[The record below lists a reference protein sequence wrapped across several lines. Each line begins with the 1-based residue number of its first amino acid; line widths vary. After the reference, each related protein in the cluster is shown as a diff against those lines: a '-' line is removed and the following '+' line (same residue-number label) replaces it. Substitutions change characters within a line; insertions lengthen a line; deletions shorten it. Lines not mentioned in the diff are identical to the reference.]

1 LWSKLTEEDALD
13 ASLAAR
19 ELARDAANTVKL
31 IAAAVK
37 PIDGKQVAAW
47 IDELN
52 DEKFAVRENAFK
64 KLAAL
69 GRGIEGA
76 LRARLDKKPELEQ
89 ARRIE
94 LLLEKMKSSPAGEHL
109 RSVRSVELL
118 EQIGGPAAIKVLK
131 DLAAGADDAELTKQA
146 KAALRRMK

>member
-1 LWSKLTEEDALD
+1 GQDGSVVVWDLQRIKLDGLAPKVLSPQQRQALWAKLTEEDAID

-76 LRARLDKKPELEQ
+76 LRARLGKKPGLEQ
-89 ARRIE
+89 GRR
-94 LLLEKMKSSPAGEHL
+94 
-109 RSVRSVELL
+109 
-118 EQIGGPAAIKVLK
+118 
-131 DLAAGADDAELTKQA
+131 
-146 KAALRRMK
+146 